1 MSDTTRNAVID
12 ALVTEAVH
20 GVRLRYIRAL
30 HQWIPLGTEM
40 TAAEMFE
47 IGTGAKAKRYITETR
62 IDRAATKL
70 WLERAPHDSPQRWQS
85 ANPRIKGGVR

>member
-20 GVRLRYIRAL
+20 GVRLRYMRAL
-30 HQWIPLGTEM
+30 QRWIPLGTEM

-47 IGTGAKAKRYITETR
+47 IGTGAKAKQYITGAR

-85 ANPRIKGGVR
+85 ANPRIKGGAR